1 MAGSNGIGTLGVE
14 EGYGLG
20 AHIYFVVGSSDL
32 KPIPLILLLILELGG
47 CRDRQSFI
55 NNLFPPLP

>member
-47 CRDRQSFI
+47 CRDRPGPASS
-55 NNLFPPLP
+55 